1 MYAVNGKRARRV
13 AAAQKGTPVA
23 QHPKVKGT
31 ARTALSKE
39 RVLRA
44 AIARADEGGI
54 ATLTMRDL
62 ARVLGV
68 APMALYRHVA
78 SRDDI
83 VDGIV
88 DIVFSEIDLPH
99 AGPDWKTVMRQR
111 AISVREV
118 LAAHPWAVGLMES
131 RTNPGPANLRHH
143 DAVIGSLRNAGFPIG
158 MAAHAYSVLDSYI
171 YGFALQQKS
180 LPFDTSEELAAV
192 AENMLQQFPSGT
204 YPHLAEIMFEHVMQP
219 GYAYE
224 NEFVFGLDLI
234 LDGLQRIR
242 DGATA

>member
-1 MYAVNGKRARRV
+1 MAKR
-13 AAAQKGTPVA
+13 
-23 QHPKVKGT
+23 PKAK
-31 ARTALSKE
+31 AKIRTALSRE
-39 RVLRA
+39 RVLQA

-62 ARVLGV
+62 AGVLGV

-78 SRDDI
+78 NRDDI
-83 VDGIV
+83 VDGMV
-88 DIVFSEIDLPH
+88 DVVFSEIELPRP
-99 AGPDWKTVMRQR
+99 GPDWKTVMRQR
-111 AISVREV
+111 AVSVREA
-118 LAAHPWAVGLMES
+118 LTAHPWAVGLMES

-180 LPFDTSEELAAV
+180 LPFDTSDQIAAV
-192 AENMLQQFPSGT
+192 AENMLQQFPAGT
-204 YPHLAEIMFEHVMQP
+204 YPHLAEIMLEHVMQP
-219 GYAYE
+219 GYAFE
-224 NEFVFGLDLI
+224 NEFGFGLDLI

-242 DGATA
+242 DGGAREQPMGR